1 MFPFGSCAGISGR
14 FGLAVQQRRLVSL
27 IRTGQSIWKKKW
39 WSKSQSRLVFIWTKK
54 KKKERDSRSCYFQR
68 WAQLVGMCKIKKT
81 FLFQNETFFLL
92 QQLWEKKIWHRSFFS
107 FLFADTWCVSFVQ
120 FRRRRRG
127 RFILF
132 FFIFLLCW
140 EITDQHSSS
149 ARTSITPH
157 TVYIY
162 DTGCCCSVDD
172 IDGADADHIS
182 GCRQRRKSN
191 HLSWFFFVFWNKR
204 QCFLPERF
212 PK

>member
-54 KKKERDSRSCYFQR
+54 KKKNGIVD
-68 WAQLVGMCKIKKT
+68 LVIFKDEPSWLACVKLKT
-81 FLFQNETFFLL
+81 FFFQNETFFLL

-162 DTGCCCSVDD
+162 MTLAAAVPST
-172 IDGADADHIS
+172 ILTERMQIIS
-182 GCRQRRKSN
+182 RGVVNEENPIISPG
-191 HLSWFFFVFWNKR
+191 FFCVLK
-204 QCFLPERF
+204 
-212 PK
+212 